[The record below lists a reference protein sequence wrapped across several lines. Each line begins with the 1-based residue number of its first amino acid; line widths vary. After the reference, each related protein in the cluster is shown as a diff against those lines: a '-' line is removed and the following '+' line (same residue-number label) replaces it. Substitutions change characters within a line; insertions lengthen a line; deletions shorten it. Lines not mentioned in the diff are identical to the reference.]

1 MAERMESADVKSS
14 QALPDVVTP
23 VTGCALACK
32 LHAIAIVWNGR
43 LNDKPPA
50 GEILVIDDDP
60 IMRDLISDWLEGAGY
75 AVHKATDCNSACTAL
90 ERAPALVVSDMWMP
104 GPCGAAAITFL
115 KEKCPETRLIA
126 VSGHFGSGQGTSA
139 QDAVSA
145 GAARALAKPVKR
157 AELLDAVAELIGPPR
172 K

>member
-1 MAERMESADVKSS
+1 M
-14 QALPDVVTP
+14 
-23 VTGCALACK
+23 
-32 LHAIAIVWNGR
+32 
-43 LNDKPPA
+43 NDRSPA

-75 AVHKATDCNSACTAL
+75 AVHKATDCNSACAAL

-104 GPCGAAAITFL
+104 GPCGAEAIRWMR
-115 KEKCPETRLIA
+115 EKHPALQLIA
-126 VSGHFGSGQGTSA
+126 ISGHFGSGQGTSA
-139 QDAVSA
+139 QDAVGA